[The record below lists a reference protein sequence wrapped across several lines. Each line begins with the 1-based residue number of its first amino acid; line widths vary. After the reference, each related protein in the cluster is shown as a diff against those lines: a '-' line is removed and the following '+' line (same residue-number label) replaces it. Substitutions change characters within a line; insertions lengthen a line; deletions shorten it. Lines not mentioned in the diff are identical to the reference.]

1 LARVEIHFAD
11 ETIAGMDLGSAQ
23 FVAELRVAAAAKWY
37 ELGRVSQ
44 EVAARIGGVSRSEFV
59 SILRE
64 FEVSPMQE
72 NVDEALAGAT
82 LLRQP

>member
-1 LARVEIHFAD
+1 MARIEIQLPDEIFARL
-11 ETIAGMDLGSAQ
+11 DLCSAQ

-44 EVAARIGGVSRSEFV
+44 EVAARIAGVSRSEFV
-59 SILRE
+59 SIMWDL
-64 FEVSPMQE
+64 EVSPMQE
-72 NVDEALAGAT
+72 NGDEALAGAT